1 MQSDSDVKYPHDNR
15 CEDASHERTTLIG
28 TSCDKM
34 NGVAGPRIHISLTS
48 DGDVFS
54 TPILLI
60 LGKQIRLT
68 GFYHEHRVD

>member
-1 MQSDSDVKYPHDNR
+1 MYDNR
-15 CEDASHERTTLIG
+15 CGGASHEHTALIG

-34 NGVAGPRIHISLTS
+34 NGVAGPRLHRSLTS

-60 LGKQIRLT
+60 LGIQVRLT
-68 GFYHEHRVD
+68 GFYHEHRAD